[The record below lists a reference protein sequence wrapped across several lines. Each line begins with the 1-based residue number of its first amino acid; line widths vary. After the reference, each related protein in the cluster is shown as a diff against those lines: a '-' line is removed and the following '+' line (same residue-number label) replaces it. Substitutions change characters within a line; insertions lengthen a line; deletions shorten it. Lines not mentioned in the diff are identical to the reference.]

1 MRISALSPARA
12 VLPSMC
18 AVQTKRYT
26 RYSTPLSS
34 GEVAC
39 SQNDTFSYTPM
50 THMSCARQEML
61 LLPALSHSTSAAV
74 SISIQTQTIAEAAI
88 SDHQMHD
95 ASSCPSPRMSQRV
108 PPLHPAQQS
117 ICCLPWT
124 AICQAVTA
132 QCNLAD
138 QRKYSGRPVLEA
150 GCIMHETALRVQRA
164 RDIASNLLH
173 QASIVTLQQEWSTWQ

>member
-1 MRISALSPARA
+1 MIISALSPARA
-12 VLPSMC
+12 ALPSMC
-18 AVQTKRYT
+18 AVQTKRNT
-26 RYSTPLSS
+26 CYSTPPSS

-39 SQNDTFSYTPM
+39 SQHDTFSHTPLM
-50 THMSCARQEML
+50 THMSCARQEMF

-95 ASSCPSPRMSQRV
+95 ASSCPSPRMSQHV
-108 PPLHPAQQS
+108 PPLHPAQHS
-117 ICCLPWT
+117 IWCLPWT

-132 QCNLAD
+132 QCHLAH

-164 RDIASNLLH
+164 RDIASSLLH
-173 QASIVTLQQEWSTWQ
+173 QASIVT